1 MPSSGSW
8 RAHGGLGRP
17 ANKSTLTAVYT
28 GMKAARALAAPA
40 VDDDQLRL
48 AALFDAHA
56 DRLYRLARRLTASK
70 EDARD
75 RVQETFLRAAKSLR
89 AVPLGLHAEE
99 AWLVRVLVNIQ
110 RDEWRKGAVRVRAYP
125 AHRTDA
131 PDIESVLDAKR
142 IVWRTLAA
150 LNPRRRAVIV
160 MRDLEGRP
168 ISEIAQLLGIATV
181 TVRWHLSRGRRE
193 LRRLLKGD
201 T

>member
-1 MPSSGSW
+1 
-8 RAHGGLGRP
+8 
-17 ANKSTLTAVYT
+17 
-28 GMKAARALAAPA
+28 MKAARALAAPA